1 MLTEIKEMLEN
12 IIKEIDKKIPLV
24 DNSLKLEILKEK
36 YQTALQEIENDSQL
50 KTNLKGMTRQY
61 LESYSDYINNP
72 LIQDMDKLEA
82 VIRNLPQ
89 NGKSG

>member
-1 MLTEIKEMLEN
+1 MLTEIKEMLKN
-12 IIKEIDKKIPLV
+12 IIKEIDEKIPLV